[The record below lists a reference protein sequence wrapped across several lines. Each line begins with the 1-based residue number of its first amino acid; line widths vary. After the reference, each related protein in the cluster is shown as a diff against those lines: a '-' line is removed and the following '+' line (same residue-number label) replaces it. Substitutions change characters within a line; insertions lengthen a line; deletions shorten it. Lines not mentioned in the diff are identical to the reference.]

1 MSRLR
6 ASPCFSIPRSAA
18 ATVALGAPIL
28 FKASMVATDR
38 PAIIIPHPC
47 RKYGLTHPDQQAS
60 GLSAGCAVHRILA
73 VPVSARRPL
82 SRSASA
88 RVWVLKFSMSF
99 SASNSDRTSPDP
111 CEPWDPFQSR
121 PQGRRSTHC
130 GQLISRPRGAARGRP
145 KCRAT
150 LKAGVRE
157 YSCGHLQE
165 GVLAAARPAGR
176 RSFLINSDPHLGTRR
191 ACAECKGVTP

>member
-60 GLSAGCAVHRILA
+60 GLSVFGALRRLRGSPDTCGSGIGS
-73 VPVSARRPL
+73 PDRRPL

-99 SASNSDRTSPDP
+99 SASNSDRSSPDP

-150 LKAGVRE
+150 SKAGVRE

-165 GVLAAARPAGR
+165 GVLAAARPAGSR
-176 RSFLINSDPHLGTRR
+176 RWVGRN
-191 ACAECKGVTP
+191 